1 MLQTHL
7 CLFFY
12 DLYQFGQRYCQ
23 KWKFDFFFKNLIG
36 RFNLTWSN
44 QHLCNRKCFYL
55 TSWAFECMS
64 LCVCELECVPS
75 SLLMSALSG
84 LSALFLPHTS
94 WAAGERE
101 RGGGEGLWHAYAH
114 IVDFMFVSVQVEILS
129 SVNDQLFFKFLNMQ
143 LVVLQRDT
151 VKRAS
156 LSIYSLKCF

>member
-129 SVNDQLFFKFLNMQ
+129 SVNDQLFFLIFKYAISS
-143 LVVLQRDT
+143 V
-151 VKRAS
+151 AEGHS
-156 LSIYSLKCF
+156 

>member
-23 KWKFDFFFKNLIG
+23 KWKFDFFLKNLIG

-129 SVNDQLFFKFLNMQ
+129 SVNDQLFLKIFKYAISS
-143 LVVLQRDT
+143 V
-151 VKRAS
+151 AEGHS
-156 LSIYSLKCF
+156 